1 MEDDV
6 DPFADDQTLL
16 DKVTFL
22 QNGLIAQ
29 ATGSSFPGGNQAYLD
44 LRRELGTGA
53 DVKSRL
59 PDFVRRCRSLGEFW
73 SFIQAKYGTY
83 RERRKYYGTPS
94 GPYSNTSKQK
104 TARPV

>member
-1 MEDDV
+1 MENNV
-6 DPFADDQTLL
+6 DPVADDQTLL

-73 SFIQAKYGTY
+73 SFIQRSTAHIGNVANI
-83 RERRKYYGTPS
+83 YGTPS
-94 GPYSNTSKQK
+94 GTYSNTSKQK

>member
-29 ATGSSFPGGNQAYLD
+29 ATGSSFPGGNQA
-44 LRRELGTGA
+44 
-53 DVKSRL
+53 
-59 PDFVRRCRSLGEFW
+59 
-73 SFIQAKYGTY
+73 
-83 RERRKYYGTPS
+83 
-94 GPYSNTSKQK
+94 
-104 TARPV
+104 